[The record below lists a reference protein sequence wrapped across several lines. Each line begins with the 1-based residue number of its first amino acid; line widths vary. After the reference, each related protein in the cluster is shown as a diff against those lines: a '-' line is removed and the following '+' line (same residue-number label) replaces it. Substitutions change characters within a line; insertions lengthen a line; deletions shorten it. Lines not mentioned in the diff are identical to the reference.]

1 MRMYVFVL
9 MPDLGPKR
17 GGTASKAR
25 SLNIVQKGKIWKD
38 KNINKHQ
45 VAGLEN
51 KVSL

>member
-1 MRMYVFVL
+1 MYAFVL

-25 SLNIVQKGKIWKD
+25 SLNIAQKGMIWKD
-38 KNINKHQ
+38 KNINKQ